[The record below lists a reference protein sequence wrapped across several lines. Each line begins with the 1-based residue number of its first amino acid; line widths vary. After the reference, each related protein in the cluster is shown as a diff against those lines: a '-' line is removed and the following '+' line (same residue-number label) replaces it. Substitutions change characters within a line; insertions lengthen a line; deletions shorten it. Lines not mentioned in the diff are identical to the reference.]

1 MKATFADGWIVATYN
16 VMKRREFW
24 RMHKVYVFATF
35 KEINICTLP
44 CIQNKTKHYLFQT
57 IIKKNDYVNASQMH
71 AEFKDVIGS
80 S

>member
-1 MKATFADGWIVATYN
+1 
-16 VMKRREFW
+16 
-24 RMHKVYVFATF
+24 MHKVYAFATF

-44 CIQNKTKHYLFQT
+44 CIKKKQTKTWFLSNNHS
-57 IIKKNDYVNASQMH
+57 KNDYVNASQMH